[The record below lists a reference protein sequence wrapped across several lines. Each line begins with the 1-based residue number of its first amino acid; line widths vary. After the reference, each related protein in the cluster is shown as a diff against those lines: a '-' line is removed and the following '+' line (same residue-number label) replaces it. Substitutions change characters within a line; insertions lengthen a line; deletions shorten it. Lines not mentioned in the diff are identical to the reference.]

1 MADLGAS
8 AAAIGRSG
16 LTIYDPIPRHI
27 GELWIPTFDL
37 ERQLNGAL
45 KGAALSD
52 LPLRTRSKVVK
63 EHICRALGYPV
74 PPVFRRT
81 RPRFPGQNFD
91 VYVQKSDNVQIWNE
105 ELEPARRYVIVHV
118 GQDDAVTGV
127 RVVTGQELARLD
139 TTGTLTQKY
148 QARMTPTPA
157 ATELVVEVDTT
168 PVQALTSDQADL
180 SAADPTALPRDG
192 DLLSIASVFD
202 KLRGMIGTRF
212 DDPGRS
218 QERNRG
224 AVLHQL
230 VCERLGYRRYGDD
243 GRFPDVRNQLLEVK
257 LQTSATI
264 DLGLVDPHSEDLL
277 DMPQVG
283 GVQIRH
289 CDVRYAV
296 FGATTDGREVALTGL
311 IVTTGEMFFAR
322 LPQFEG
328 RVLNK
333 KLQIRLP
340 SGFFANAVGQ
350 GHSDEPVPMAVGR
363 TPPKP

>member
-1 MADLGAS
+1 MAVFGALDAL

-16 LTIYDPIPRHI
+16 LTIYDPVPRHI

-37 ERQLNGAL
+37 ERRLDGAL
-45 KGAALSD
+45 KGTALSD

-63 EHICRALGYPV
+63 EHVCRALGYPV

-118 GQDDAVTGV
+118 GADDEITGV
-127 RVVTGQELARLD
+127 RVVNGQELARLD

-148 QARMTPTPA
+148 QARMTPTPS

-192 DLLSIASVFD
+192 DLLSITSVFD
-202 KLRGMIGTRF
+202 KLRRMIGTRF

-224 AVLHQL
+224 AMLHQL

-340 SGFFANAVGQ
+340 SRFFA
-350 GHSDEPVPMAVGR
+350 
-363 TPPKP
+363 TP